1 MNCREELLSYSFSAE
16 ELYAACDHYVARMIA
31 STEAAL
37 LDFEPSA
44 AHREAIQR
52 LIDGSLRRGKRHAL
66 YRRIAAIAA
75 VAILFFSTVMVTN
88 VHAREAVVRW
98 LRQVFPDHVL
108 YQFFGEP
115 TGELYHYT
123 IGWIPAGF
131 ELAESEIN
139 ANSAYYLYE
148 SLDRIIII
156 EYYPTGTFGETE
168 FFGYEEYTV
177 SDMTIN
183 GMEAFVYQD
192 KNSEL
197 LNVILFDQ
205 VRNLTIELDTDIGLM
220 QTLKIAE
227 NLL

>member
-1 MNCREELLSYSFSAE
+1 MQ
-16 ELYAACDHYVARMIA
+16 
-31 STEAAL
+31 
-37 LDFEPSA
+37 
-44 AHREAIQR
+44 IQ
-52 LIDGSLRRGKRHAL
+52 L
-66 YRRIAAIAA
+66 
-75 VAILFFSTVMVTN
+75 
-88 VHAREAVVRW
+88 
-98 LRQVFPDHVL
+98 
-108 YQFFGEP
+108 
-115 TGELYHYT
+115 
-123 IGWIPAGF
+123 
-131 ELAESEIN
+131 
-139 ANSAYYLYE
+139 
-148 SLDRIIII
+148 II

-197 LNVILFDQ
+197 LNVIMFDQ